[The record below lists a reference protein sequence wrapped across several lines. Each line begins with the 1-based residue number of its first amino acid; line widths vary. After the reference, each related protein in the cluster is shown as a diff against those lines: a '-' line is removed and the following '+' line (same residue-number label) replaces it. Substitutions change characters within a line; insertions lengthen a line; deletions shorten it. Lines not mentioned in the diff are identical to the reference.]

1 MADRNTPRKRFYVAA
16 AGALVGALLAACS
29 GDATLPADFTQPLLI
44 RETGP
49 GALVQTVHLSAS
61 TLRQGE
67 TLRIRSV
74 ITNEGTAAVPLVSSI
89 CGLQLETRL
98 QFAPQARCAGYSMG
112 GTIAPGASREEHD
125 GGEVVSAPG
134 VYVVRLRHMLEPER
148 SVSFR
153 IAVTR

>member
-1 MADRNTPRKRFYVAA
+1 MAARITLTKRFYVAA
-16 AGALVGALLAACS
+16 AGALVGALLAGCS
-29 GDATLPADFTQPLLI
+29 SDPALPADFSQPLLI

-61 TLRQGE
+61 TLAQGE
-67 TLRIRSV
+67 ALRIRSV
-74 ITNEGTAAVPLVSSI
+74 ITNEGTAAVPLTSSI
-89 CGLQLETRL
+89 CGLHLETRL

-125 GGEVVSAPG
+125 GGVVVSAPG
-134 VYVVRLRHMLEPER
+134 VYVVRVRHMLEPEEW
-148 SVSFR
+148 VTFR